1 MEAVEA
7 FPPPST
13 VKKLQQFLGLVN
25 FYWCFLPRLAATL
38 KLLTD
43 ALQGAKMGADAVQWS
58 SDREEAF
65 LAAKKA
71 LAAATRSA
79 HHCQS
84 SELSLA
90 VDASAT
96 HVGACLKQRL
106 PRTTVRQPLGFYWKK
121 LDKAQVKYSAF
132 DRELLAC
139 YLAIRIFV
147 ICWRGDSSWCTLTT
161 NHSLSYVA
169 EFTSD
174 IRHIKG
180 VNNVV
185 AEALSWPPASPP
197 VLQVAAVSSPP
208 ALPFTAE

>member
-13 VKKLQQFLGLVN
+13 VKELQQFLGLVN
-25 FYWCFLPRLAATL
+25 FYWRFLPRLAATL

-71 LAAATRSA
+71 LAAATRLA
-79 HHCQS
+79 HPCQS

-106 PRTTVRQPLGFYWKK
+106 PRTTVWQPLGFYWKK

-139 YLAIRIFV
+139 YLAIRHFCHMLEGRQFV
-147 ICWRGDSSWCTLTT
+147 VYTDHKPLTVLCGGIHQRHSPHQGSQQRGGRGVVLASSVPTSAPGSGGFLSAAPTL
-161 NHSLSYVA
+161 HS
-169 EFTSD
+169 
-174 IRHIKG
+174 
-180 VNNVV
+180 
-185 AEALSWPPASPP
+185 
-197 VLQVAAVSSPP
+197 
-208 ALPFTAE
+208 

>member
-1 MEAVEA
+1 M
-7 FPPPST
+7 
-13 VKKLQQFLGLVN
+13 
-25 FYWCFLPRLAATL
+25 PRLAATL

-71 LAAATRSA
+71 LAAATRLA
-79 HHCQS
+79 HPCQS

-106 PRTTVRQPLGFYWKK
+106 PRTTVWQPLGFYWKK

-139 YLAIRIFV
+139 YLAIQHF
-147 ICWRGDSSWCTLTT
+147 CHMLEG
-161 NHSLSYVA
+161 
-169 EFTSD
+169 
-174 IRHIKG
+174 
-180 VNNVV
+180 
-185 AEALSWPPASPP
+185 
-197 VLQVAAVSSPP
+197 
-208 ALPFTAE
+208 